1 MRFKKNLMH
10 QRKKSVRAQIEI
22 RAFTDQYLSVNG
34 FFPCMRLYPAKIYIR
49 LVNYKF
55 TEYH

>member
-34 FFPCMRLYPAKIYIR
+34 FFPCMPFFISVQKWIYSGA
-49 LVNYKF
+49 
-55 TEYH
+55 